1 MTAEDSKLSKKQK
14 FEETD
19 LYQLLVALMYGV
31 NLSMVLLIA
40 FSLFML
46 ALTSAP
52 VPVESVATIESRDA
66 TASATPS
73 AER

>member
-52 VPVESVATIESRDA
+52 VPVESAATIESRSA
-66 TASATPS
+66 TASATPGT
-73 AER
+73 ER